1 MISLK
6 LQNLSQIT
14 NKHGLSTKNLKSQAK
29 LIKPYLKK
37 IEARDQ
43 GFYRII
49 DDKKIIIE
57 IENFAKKAE
66 GKYDNIIVL
75 GIGGSAL
82 GTICLQQSLKHLFE
96 NNHKAPLSK
105 HVLDCDRGGVGG
117 FVPHL
122 HIIDNIDPELISAI
136 NDIINYKKTLFI
148 VVTKSGSTPETL
160 AQYFYFR
167 DKTDKAK
174 LDAKKHFV
182 FITDPKKGFLKEIG
196 NKEKIPCFDV
206 PENVG
211 GRFSVLTAVGLLPA
225 KLIGIDIKKLIKG
238 AQKMRDLFL
247 SENFEQN
254 LPFQMA
260 TIQYLLS
267 QKGKTINVLIPY
279 SSRLI
284 KFADWYRQLLAE
296 SIGKELNNKGEKV
309 NIGITPINALGATD
323 QHSQSQL
330 YMEGPN
336 DKLLIFIKIKKQGAT
351 IKVPSPLDKGDLG
364 DLSYLQNLTFNTL
377 LHTEM
382 QGTID
387 ALTKQDRPNITLEI
401 DKVDEEN
408 LGTLFML
415 FEATTAFLGEFF
427 DINAFDQP
435 GVELSKILTKKLLT
449 KK

>member
-1 MISLK
+1 MINLNLK
-6 LQNLSQIT
+6 NLSEI
-14 NKHGLSTKNLKSQAK
+14 STEHNIPSKDLKSQSK

-37 IEARDQ
+37 IKARDQ
-43 GFYRII
+43 GFYKTI
-49 DDKKIIIE
+49 DDKKTITE
-57 IENFAKKAE
+57 IENFAAKVKN
-66 GKYDNIIVL
+66 KYEDIVVL

-96 NNHKAPLSK
+96 NEIFDEEVPSL
-105 HVLDCDRGGVGG
+105 HVV
-117 FVPHL
+117 
-122 HIIDNIDPELISAI
+122 DNIDPELILAI
-136 NDIINYKKTLFI
+136 NDLINYEKTLFI
-148 VVTKSGSTPETL
+148 VVTKSGGTPETL

-174 LDAKKHFV
+174 LDVKKHFV
-182 FITDPKKGFLKEIG
+182 FITDPKKGFLREVATKER
-196 NKEKIPCFDV
+196 IPCFDV

-238 AQKMRDLFL
+238 AQKMREAFL

-254 LPFQMA
+254 LPFQIA
-260 TIQYLLS
+260 AIQYLLS
-267 QKGKTINVLIPY
+267 QKGKNINVLIPY

-309 NIGITPINALGATD
+309 NVGITPINALGVTD

-336 DKLLIFIKIKKQGAT
+336 DKLLIFIKVNKQGDDLK
-351 IKVPSPLDKGDLG
+351 IPSPTDPAALREDLG
-364 DLSYLQNLTFNTL
+364 GLDLEEIAYLKNLTFNTL

-382 QGTID
+382 QGTIN

-401 DKVDEEN
+401 GKVDEEN
-408 LGTLFML
+408 LGALFML
-415 FEATTAFLGEFF
+415 FEGATAFLGEFF
-427 DINAFDQP
+427 EINAFDQP
-435 GVELSKILTKKLLT
+435 GVELSKTLTKKLLLQ